1 MCECL
6 GHHVVN
12 CLNIYVFFHFVLWK
26 KIILV
31 SFEDFLMFFGLFPLI
46 TLQLLLFVFNLLSKC
61 ILAFCNKYI
70 SGWRNK
76 TGLLCRGNI
85 APYKLIQL
93 APSIKKLL
101 YRFPELR
108 WKEQFKLFFIF
119 FNLVRVFLLVHLQS
133 PVGDV
138 CSV

>member
-6 GHHVVN
+6 GHRVVN

-93 APSIKKLL
+93 APSIEKLL
-101 YRFPELR
+101 YIFPELR
-108 WKEQFKLFFIF
+108 WKEQIVFIFF